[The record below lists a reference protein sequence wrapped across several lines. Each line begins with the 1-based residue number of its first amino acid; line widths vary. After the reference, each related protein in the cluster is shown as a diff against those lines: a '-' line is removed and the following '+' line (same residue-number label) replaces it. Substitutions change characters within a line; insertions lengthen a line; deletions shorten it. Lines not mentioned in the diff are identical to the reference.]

1 MAPMTEIGAARDARA
16 LRRTDKSSRRGA
28 IFATLRVRHGAVTGG
43 AICSND
49 RRSLVRMP
57 NE

>member
-1 MAPMTEIGAARDARA
+1 MTEIGAARDARA